1 MTSGPRIAVAASPRN
16 SRQNLEAS
24 SKFQEAANS
33 LRERFPDLLATP
45 LQIGEATFSA
55 VLTDATQGFD
65 FATALAEAVWPM
77 QLRVA
82 MITVGHQVG
91 AAADTQ
97 AHSRALALLGEAIRH
112 RATFRFQVSGRKE
125 MEIHLAEAAALLH
138 STLMA
143 EWTQTRAEAVRAYR
157 ALGRQRDAA
166 QKLGITQQ
174 AVSQM
179 LRGARLKEMGALET
193 AMREW
198 FTEEARPGL
207 WPLRNFE
214 KEAS

>member
-1 MTSGPRIAVAASPRN
+1 MTNGPRIAVAASPRN
-16 SRQNLEAS
+16 SRHNLEAS
-24 SKFQEAANS
+24 SEFQEAANS
-33 LRERFPDLLATP
+33 LKGRFPGLLAAP
-45 LQIGEATFSA
+45 IQIGEATFSA

-82 MITVGHQVG
+82 MLTVGHQVG
-91 AAADTQ
+91 AAADSQ
-97 AHSRALALLGEAIRH
+97 AHSRSLALLGEAIRD
-112 RATFRFQVSGRKE
+112 RAPFRFLVSGRKE
-125 MEIHLAEAAALLH
+125 MEVQLAEAAALLH
-138 STLMA
+138 STLMH

-157 ALGRQRDAA
+157 SLGRQRDAA

-179 LRGARLKEMGALET
+179 LRGARLKEMSGLEN
-193 AMREW
+193 AMRDW

-214 KEAS
+214 KEVG